1 MSTIH
6 FATTHINRGRI
17 IKYLYVLRKVGNHLN
32 GQGIQQYIKDG
43 SKLKQKLTYHLF
55 NSMLRGRKYLEYVL
69 RKEGNY
75 PDR

>member
-1 MSTIH
+1 MAREFNNIL
-6 FATTHINRGRI
+6 F
-17 IKYLYVLRKVGNHLN
+17 
-32 GQGIQQYIKDG
+32 KDG

-55 NSMLRGRKYLEYVL
+55 NSMLIGRKYLEYVL